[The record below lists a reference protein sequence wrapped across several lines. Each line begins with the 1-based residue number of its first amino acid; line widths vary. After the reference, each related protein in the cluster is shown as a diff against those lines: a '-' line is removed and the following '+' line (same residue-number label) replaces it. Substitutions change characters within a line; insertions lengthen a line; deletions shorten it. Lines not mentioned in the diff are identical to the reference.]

1 MIEMEE
7 WKSMWRE
14 QQISM
19 NEQEGWIIPR
29 ENQNIS
35 VDVWKRIIV
44 GGCVVSIL
52 YKGVSKGKNV
62 CVCDIDMIYTDI
74 RKEGYRGKNMGS

>member
-19 NEQEGWIIPR
+19 NEQKGWIIPR
-29 ENQNIS
+29 ENQNIL
-35 VDVWKRIIV
+35 VDVWKGIIV

-62 CVCDIDMIYTDI
+62 CDIDMIYTDI
-74 RKEGYRGKNMGS
+74 SKGVYRGKNMGS

>member
-1 MIEMEE
+1 MEE

-29 ENQNIS
+29 ENQNIL
-35 VDVWKRIIV
+35 VDVWKGKIV

-62 CVCDIDMIYTDI
+62 CVAVCDIDMIYTDI
-74 RKEGYRGKNMGS
+74 SKEGYRGKNMGS

>member
-1 MIEMEE
+1 MIEIEE

-29 ENQNIS
+29 ENQNVS
-35 VDVWKRIIV
+35 LDVWKGIIV
-44 GGCVVSIL
+44 GGCVVSIF
-52 YKGVSKGKNV
+52 YKGVSKGKNACV
-62 CVCDIDMIYTDI
+62 CVI
-74 RKEGYRGKNMGS
+74 

>member
-1 MIEMEE
+1 
-7 WKSMWRE
+7 
-14 QQISM
+14 M

-74 RKEGYRGKNMGS
+74 SKERYRCKNMGS